1 MKPYFSICIPQYNRT
16 SFLMEAVRS
25 YAAQSFRDFELC
37 ISDGGSNDGRID
49 ELESFLEESGLRY
62 RFSRSEFN
70 KRYDEN
76 LRSAIALS
84 SGRYL
89 LLMGNDDA
97 FADND
102 CLQDLHDTMER
113 FPNAVVAITN
123 YTELADGREFRRM
136 TTTGVIG
143 KGPHVAAA
151 TFRDYAFV
159 SGILLDGP
167 GSRAAASD
175 LVDGSEMYQMY
186 LGALLVAGGGEFL
199 SIDRLLIHK
208 DIQLEGESVDSYRTR
223 KREPTWSFKERKLPL
238 TRILQTVS
246 VALEAGDPNGDHRS
260 QNARLAKQLYTF
272 TYPFWGIEYRRI
284 QSFAYA
290 VGLYWA
296 LRPSETARDVQMHGF
311 DRAMVWALYILFGA
325 ASLIVPVPIFDL
337 MRGKLY
343 KFAKKRQEDL

>member
-1 MKPYFSICIPQYNRT
+1 
-16 SFLMEAVRS
+16 
-25 YAAQSFRDFELC
+25 
-37 ISDGGSNDGRID
+37 
-49 ELESFLEESGLRY
+49 
-62 RFSRSEFN
+62 
-70 KRYDEN
+70 
-76 LRSAIALS
+76 
-84 SGRYL
+84 
-89 LLMGNDDA
+89 MGNDDA

-260 QNARLAKQLYTF
+260 PNARLAKQLYTF
-272 TYPFWGIEYRRI
+272 TYPFWAIEYRRI

-296 LRPSETARDVQMHGF
+296 LRPSETASNVQMHGL
-311 DRAMVWALYILFGA
+311 DRAMIWAFYIVFGA
-325 ASLIVPVPIFDL
+325 AGLIVPIPLFDL

-343 KFAKKRQEDL
+343 KFAKKRQENL